1 MAITST
7 EKKRRFILFS
17 LLGLAAA
24 VVIVLASFLLFTPEK
39 PSGTSKMASAR
50 TEAVSGQAGGVGS
63 EEYNQKLKEHDAQQ
77 ANAALQS
84 GASFIPTPIGE
95 KKSIVIKKQ
104 DTPPSPPPVAQVRTV
119 PVQTPRTD
127 NAMLKRMMDDLAEL
141 DTRLASAS
149 VGQGQIA
156 YVREFQDETGQQE
169 SEKQP
174 ASGTPSVAA
183 SSRPAVKPGDLLY
196 AIIDVGVNSDV
207 PSAVL
212 ATVTS
217 GTYRNARLTGSF
229 QRHDERLVLAFNR
242 IILPSGETIQ
252 VESYA
257 VDPTTSEASVASSVD
272 THFFSRWGGLV
283 ASAFLEGLGTA
294 KRYSGAQSTIYGYGN
309 DVTDQMV
316 WNTYSVS
323 DQAWIAAG
331 KVGHPCRRRRVRA
344 CGFRLVASVTAYL
357 VTFYQTVSAGIGKAD
372 VIAVKIPVPSVPYE
386 KNEWGKLSD
395 RFIGYSTLAED
406 LRNALHVYLP
416 HFIA

>member
-1 MAITST
+1 M
-7 EKKRRFILFS
+7 
-17 LLGLAAA
+17 
-24 VVIVLASFLLFTPEK
+24 
-39 PSGTSKMASAR
+39 
-50 TEAVSGQAGGVGS
+50 
-63 EEYNQKLKEHDAQQ
+63 
-77 ANAALQS
+77 
-84 GASFIPTPIGE
+84 
-95 KKSIVIKKQ
+95 
-104 DTPPSPPPVAQVRTV
+104 
-119 PVQTPRTD
+119 
-127 NAMLKRMMDDLAEL
+127 
-141 DTRLASAS
+141 
-149 VGQGQIA
+149 GQGQIA
-156 YVREFQDETGQQE
+156 YVREFQDETGQQD
-169 SEKQP
+169 SEKKP

-331 KVGHPCRRRRVRA
+331 KVGEKAGKIFERNFDRPPTVRLES
-344 CGFRLVASVTAYL
+344 GTPVGVLVMN
-357 VTFYQTVSAGIGKAD
+357 
-372 VIAVKIPVPSVPYE
+372 VK
-386 KNEWGKLSD
+386 D
-395 RFIGYSTLAED
+395 R
-406 LRNALHVYLP
+406 
-416 HFIA
+416 